1 MALLDR
7 TRRLADLLPFVGNA
21 RPPGTRAQPECVVLG
36 VREGVP
42 PSPKPPVRI
51 FLGSEPAQHRA
62 ERVFFWSIEQVR
74 DPGRIYEIHL
84 MKELVGFDRRGWLTG
99 FTNYRFAIPHFAAGS
114 GKAIYNDVDQVY
126 LGDPGELF
134 DVDLGEHG
142 FLALSDRDT
151 AVTLIDCA
159 RMASVWTL
167 GEAQRQHRSFMEAKA
182 RTIPGLCGQLD
193 PVWHARDTEYVPH
206 HSKLLHY
213 TAIHM
218 QPWQPTPR
226 RYAYQHNPVGQ
237 VWLALERAADAAAYQ
252 VFTAAHPSQQYKML
266 CTQIR
271 QAYESTYTPEEL
283 PAKEHLSPPEQQTVS
298 WYELVSLSET
308 GRSKKPITEVV
319 STEVLSYLPDE
330 DVPWVLDQ
338 LFRSARRKVAVTVT
352 TTTRTSVSD
361 HGIHVSHRPRPE
373 PWWVAQLEATSCHH
387 PERHWQLTVH
397 TSNAWGREVIQ
408 SCEGGRR
415 LNSNP
420 SVWVLTDDHP
430 GNTTQSLGLAKALG
444 WPYEVKALCFTS
456 LVHLH
461 DVLLGMFG
469 ATRLGL
475 QRTQS
480 AVLTRPWPD
489 LVITTGWRTAHIAR
503 WIKKQSHG
511 HTRLVQMGRKGTHVA
526 HLYDLAISCRYFRL
540 PPDSRRIETLVPLTE
555 VSSEQLR
562 QAAERWQN
570 LFANTPR
577 PRIALLVGGTSYA
590 CRFDEETAY
599 RLGVDVGS
607 FAEAMG
613 GTVFATTSRRTGP
626 QATVALKKGLGH
638 CCHLHEWQSDQ
649 PENPYLA
656 YLALADI
663 LIVTGES
670 ESMLAEAAATGK
682 PVYIYPLPK
691 QQLDL
696 WTQLKEWIVARGEK
710 QRLGHRGTIKPQ
722 RGLQYLCARLVE
734 RGIIL
739 PQPDLHILHETLV
752 GSGIAQ
758 FFGSSLSPT
767 SSAALREVDDIARR
781 VRMLMGMPQEA
792 SVVTRTER
800 IVKTANAG
808 CLP

>member
-1 MALLDR
+1 MALLHRRR
-7 TRRLADLLPFVGNA
+7 TLARFLPFAGDA
-21 RPPGTRAQPECVVLG
+21 HPGIRAQPECVVLG
-36 VREGVP
+36 VREGVA
-42 PSPKPPVRI
+42 PSAKPPVRI
-51 FLGSEPAQHRA
+51 FLGSEPAQYRA

-74 DPGRIYEIHL
+74 DLGRIYEIYL
-84 MKELVGFDRRGWLTG
+84 MKELVGFDRRRWLTG

-142 FLALSDRDT
+142 FLALSDEDT
-151 AVTLIDCA
+151 SVMLIDCA
-159 RMASVWTL
+159 RMAPVWTL
-167 GEAQRQHRSFMEAKA
+167 AQAQRQRRSFMEAKA
-182 RTIPGLCGQLD
+182 RKKTGLYGPLERM
-193 PVWHARDTEYVPH
+193 WHARDTEYVPH
-206 HSKLLHY
+206 QSKLLHY
-213 TAIHM
+213 TTIHM
-218 QPWQPTPR
+218 QPWQPTPD
-226 RYAYQHNPVGQ
+226 RYVYQHNPVGE
-237 VWLALERAADAAAYQ
+237 VWCALERAANAAAYQ
-252 VFTAAHPSQQYKML
+252 VFTAAHPSQQYQTL

-271 QAYESTYTPEEL
+271 QACESTHTPEKL
-283 PAKEHLSPPEQQTVS
+283 PSKEHLSPPEQQTVS
-298 WYELVSLSET
+298 LYDLVLLSET
-308 GRSKKPITEVV
+308 GRSKKPITDVV
-319 STEVLSYLPDE
+319 STEVLDYLPDE
-330 DVPWVLDQ
+330 DVPWVLDE

-352 TTTRTSVSD
+352 TGTRARVLC
-361 HGIHVSHRPRPE
+361 HGIYLSHRPRPE
-373 PWWVAQLEATSCHH
+373 SWWLAQLEAASCRY

-397 TSNAWGREVIQ
+397 TNNAWGRQVTQ

-415 LNSNP
+415 FNSNP
-420 SVWVLTDDHP
+420 SLWVLTDDHP
-430 GNTTQSLGLAKALG
+430 GNTTQSLGLARALG
-444 WPYEVKALCFTS
+444 WPYEVKALRFTW

-461 DVLLGMFG
+461 DFLFGMFG

-480 AVLTRPWPD
+480 AVLSRPLPD
-489 LVITTGWRTAHIAR
+489 MVITTGWRTAHIAR

-526 HLYDLAISCRYFRL
+526 HVYDLAISCRYFRL

-555 VSSEQLR
+555 VSAEKLG

-599 RLGVDVGS
+599 HLGAEVRS
-607 FAEAMG
+607 FAEAIG
-613 GTVFATTSRRTGP
+613 GTVFATTSRRTGL
-626 QATVALKKGLGH
+626 QATVALKKGLGDS
-638 CCHLHEWQSDQ
+638 CYLHEWQPEKS
-649 PENPYLA
+649 ENPYVA
-656 YLALADI
+656 YLASADI

-670 ESMLAEAAATGK
+670 ESMLADAAATGK
-682 PVYIYPLPK
+682 PLYIYPISK
-691 QQLDL
+691 QQLDR

-710 QRLGHRGTIKPQ
+710 QRLGLRGTIKPQ

-758 FFGSSLSPT
+758 FFGSSVSPT
-767 SSAALREVDDIARR
+767 SSAGLREVDDIAQR
-781 VRMLMGMPQEA
+781 VRMLMGMAPEA

-800 IVKTANAG
+800 IVKAANAG
-808 CLP
+808 SLP

>member
-1 MALLDR
+1 MALLHRRR
-7 TRRLADLLPFVGNA
+7 TLARFLPFAGDA
-21 RPPGTRAQPECVVLG
+21 HPGIRAQPECVVLG
-36 VREGVP
+36 VREGVA
-42 PSPKPPVRI
+42 PSAKPPVRI
-51 FLGSEPAQHRA
+51 FLGSEPAQYRA

-74 DPGRIYEIHL
+74 DPGRIYEIYL
-84 MKELVGFDRRGWLTG
+84 MKELVGFDRRRWLTG

-142 FLALSDRDT
+142 FLALSDEDT
-151 AVTLIDCA
+151 SVMLIDCA

-167 GEAQRQHRSFMEAKA
+167 AQAQRQRRSFMEAKA
-182 RTIPGLCGQLD
+182 RKKTGLYGPLERM
-193 PVWHARDTEYVPH
+193 WHARDTEYVPH
-206 HSKLLHY
+206 QSKLLHY
-213 TAIHM
+213 TTIHM
-218 QPWQPTPR
+218 QPWQPTPD
-226 RYAYQHNPVGQ
+226 RYVYQHNPVGE
-237 VWLALERAADAAAYQ
+237 VWCALERAANAATYQ
-252 VFTAAHPSQQYKML
+252 VFTAAHPSQQYQTL

-271 QAYESTYTPEEL
+271 QACESTHTPEKL
-283 PAKEHLSPPEQQTVS
+283 RAREHRSRPEQQSVS
-298 WYELVSLSET
+298 WYDFVSLSET
-308 GRSKKPITEVV
+308 GRFRKPMPEVV
-319 STEVLSYLPDE
+319 STDVLDCLPDE
-330 DVPWVLDQ
+330 DVPWVLDE
-338 LFRSARRKVAVTVT
+338 LLRSVRREVTVTVT
-352 TTTRTSVSD
+352 TTMRTSVLG
-361 HGIHVSHRPRPE
+361 HGIHISHRPRPQS
-373 PWWVAQLEATSCHH
+373 WWVAQLETAGCHH
-387 PERHWQLTVH
+387 PEKHWQLIVH
-397 TSNAWGREVIQ
+397 RRNAWGRKVTQ
-408 SCEGGRR
+408 SLEGGRR
-415 LNSNP
+415 FNSSP
-420 SVWVLTDDHP
+420 TVWVLTDDHP
-430 GNTTQSLGLAKALG
+430 GNTTQSLGLARALG
-444 WPYEVKALCFTS
+444 WPYEVKALRFTW

-461 DVLLGMFG
+461 DFLFGMFG

-480 AVLTRPWPD
+480 AVLSRPLPD
-489 LVITTGWRTAHIAR
+489 MVITTGWRTAHIAR

-555 VSSEQLR
+555 VSAEKLG

-599 RLGVDVGS
+599 HLGAEVRR
-607 FAEAMG
+607 FAEAIG
-613 GTVFATTSRRTGP
+613 GTVFATTSRRTGL
-626 QATVALKKGLGH
+626 QATVALKKGLGDS
-638 CCHLHEWQSDQ
+638 CYLHEWQPEKS
-649 PENPYLA
+649 ENPYVA
-656 YLALADI
+656 YLASADI

-670 ESMLAEAAATGK
+670 ESMLADAAATGK
-682 PVYIYPLPK
+682 PLYIYPISK
-691 QQLDL
+691 QQLDR

-710 QRLGHRGTIKPQ
+710 QRLGLRGTIKPQ

-758 FFGSSLSPT
+758 FFGSSVSPT
-767 SSAALREVDDIARR
+767 SSAGLREVDDIAQR
-781 VRMLMGMPQEA
+781 VRMLMGMAPEA

-800 IVKTANAG
+800 IVKAANAG
-808 CLP
+808 SLP

>member
-1 MALLDR
+1 M
-7 TRRLADLLPFVGNA
+7 
-21 RPPGTRAQPECVVLG
+21 
-36 VREGVP
+36 
-42 PSPKPPVRI
+42 
-51 FLGSEPAQHRA
+51 
-62 ERVFFWSIEQVR
+62 
-74 DPGRIYEIHL
+74 
-84 MKELVGFDRRGWLTG
+84 
-99 FTNYRFAIPHFAAGS
+99 
-114 GKAIYNDVDQVY
+114 
-126 LGDPGELF
+126 
-134 DVDLGEHG
+134 
-142 FLALSDRDT
+142 
-151 AVTLIDCA
+151 
-159 RMASVWTL
+159 
-167 GEAQRQHRSFMEAKA
+167 
-182 RTIPGLCGQLD
+182 
-193 PVWHARDTEYVPH
+193 
-206 HSKLLHY
+206 
-213 TAIHM
+213 
-218 QPWQPTPR
+218 
-226 RYAYQHNPVGQ
+226 
-237 VWLALERAADAAAYQ
+237 
-252 VFTAAHPSQQYKML
+252 
-266 CTQIR
+266 
-271 QAYESTYTPEEL
+271 
-283 PAKEHLSPPEQQTVS
+283 VS
-298 WYELVSLSET
+298 WYELLLLSET
-308 GRSKKPITEVV
+308 CRSKKPVTDVV
-319 STEVLSYLPDE
+319 STEVLDYLPDE
-330 DVPWVLDQ
+330 DVPWVLDE

-352 TTTRTSVSD
+352 TATRASVLG
-361 HGIHVSHRPRPE
+361 HGIHVSHRPPPE
-373 PWWVAQLEATSCHH
+373 SWWVAQLEAASCRY
-387 PERHWQLTVH
+387 PERQWQLIVH
-397 TSNAWGREVIQ
+397 TRNAWGRQVTQ

-415 LNSNP
+415 FNSNP
-420 SVWVLTDDHP
+420 TVWVLTDDHP

-444 WPYEVKALCFTS
+444 WPYEVKALRFTS

-540 PPDSRRIETLVPLTE
+540 PPHSRRIETLVPLTA

-562 QAAERWQN
+562 QAAERWQD
-570 LFANTPR
+570 LLANTRR

-599 RLGVDVGS
+599 RLGIEVRS

-613 GTVFATTSRRTGP
+613 GTVFATTSPRTGP

-638 CCHLHEWQSDQ
+638 CYYLHEWQPDQ
-649 PENPYLA
+649 SENPYFA
-656 YLALADI
+656 YLALTDI

-670 ESMLAEAAATGK
+670 ESMLAEGAATGK

-722 RGLQYLCARLVE
+722 RGVQYLCARLVE

-739 PQPDLHILHETLV
+739 PQPDLRILHETLV

-781 VRMLMGMPQEA
+781 VRMLMGMVPEA

-800 IVKTANAG
+800 IVKAANAG
-808 CLP
+808 FSP